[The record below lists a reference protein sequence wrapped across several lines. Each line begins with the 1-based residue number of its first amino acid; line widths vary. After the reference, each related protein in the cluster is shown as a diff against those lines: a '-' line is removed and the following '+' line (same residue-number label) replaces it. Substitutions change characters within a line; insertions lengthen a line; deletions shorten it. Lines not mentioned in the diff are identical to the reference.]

1 MKLQGF
7 IKSFG
12 EPRQWKTQNGEARES
27 YPIVISIPFLNPR
40 GEERS
45 DDIITEHVCGNP
57 EYIQRLKQ
65 QAMEGKRMEFEVGF
79 SINEW
84 EGKQYQRAKL
94 FNVSVLI

>member
-12 EPRQWKTQNGEARES
+12 EPRQWQTQSGEARES
-27 YPIVISIPFLNPR
+27 YPIVISIPYLNYK

-45 DDIITEHVCGNP
+45 DDIVTDHTCGNP

-79 SINEW
+79 STREW
-84 EGKQYQRAKL
+84 EGKQFQNARLY
-94 FNVSVLI
+94 NVTVLI